1 MAKIH
6 MTRKEINRIYRRVY
20 RYNYS
25 TLYPIY
31 EPTFDPIGYNS
42 GVYGW
47 NYNVFHVASDI
58 CILSGDRGT
67 FGERLPERA
76 EKILQNAKKYFR
88 NVPEWSKREKY
99 IKVAKRKFIKALTDA
114 E

>member
-1 MAKIH
+1 MAKIQ
-6 MTRKEINRIYRRVY
+6 MTRKEINRLYSRVY
-20 RYNYS
+20 QYNIS
-25 TLYPIY
+25 TL
-31 EPTFDPIGYNS
+31 DPLYTQWDATGYGC

-47 NYNVFHVASDI
+47 NFNVYHITSGI

-67 FGERLPERA
+67 FGEHLPKKAER
-76 EKILQNAKKYFR
+76 ILQNAEKYFR
-88 NVPEWSKREKY
+88 SVPEWRKRNKY

>member
-1 MAKIH
+1 MAKIQ
-6 MTRKEINRIYRRVY
+6 MTRAEINRLYNRVY
-20 RYNYS
+20 RYNIS
-25 TLYPIY
+25 TLDPIY
-31 EPTFDPIGYNS
+31 TQWDATGYNC

-47 NYNVFHVASDI
+47 NFNVYPVTAEI

-67 FGERLPERA
+67 FGEHLPKKAER
-76 EKILQNAKKYFR
+76 ILQNAKKYFR
-88 NVPEWSKREKY
+88 TVPDWSKRDKY

>member
-1 MAKIH
+1 MAKIQ
-6 MTRKEINRIYRRVY
+6 MTRAEINRLYKRVY
-20 RYNYS
+20 RYNIS
-25 TLYPIY
+25 TLHPL
-31 EPTFDPIGYNS
+31 FDGFDAKGYNC

-47 NYNVFHVASDI
+47 NFNVYPVTADI

-67 FGERLPERA
+67 FGDYLPEKA
-76 EKILQNAKKYFR
+76 ERILQNAKKYFR
-88 NVPEWSKREKY
+88 SVPEWRKREKY

>member
-1 MAKIH
+1 MAKIQ
-6 MTRKEINRIYRRVY
+6 MTRAEINRLYSRVY
-20 RYNYS
+20 QYNIS
-25 TLYPIY
+25 TLHPIY
-31 EPTFDPIGYNS
+31 NEWDATGYNC

-47 NYNVFHVASDI
+47 NFNVYPVAAGI

-67 FGERLPERA
+67 FGEHLPEKA
-76 EKILQNAKKYFR
+76 ERILQNAKKYFR

-114 E
+114 K

>member
-1 MAKIH
+1 MGKIH

-25 TLYPIY
+25 TLDPIY
-31 EPTFDPIGYNS
+31 TQWDATGYNS
-42 GVYGW
+42 GVCGW
-47 NYNVFHVASDI
+47 NFNLYHVTADI

-67 FGERLPERA
+67 FGKLLPEKA